1 MLGEVAVSIPLT
13 GGPGWE
19 VWPVGSGPGKLRRTQ
34 GFSLYREGDPESQV
48 LPAPTP
54 GFSWGGKKK
63 EGENAAFPEIM
74 YCNSKI
80 FSKIQISVKDLSV
93 RNAFPS

>member
-54 GFSWGGKKK
+54 GFSWGGGIK
-63 EGENAAFPEIM
+63 EGHTFV
-74 YCNSKI
+74 C
-80 FSKIQISVKDLSV
+80 VLSFHPHINLV
-93 RNAFPS
+93 R